1 MLKTVTIGDVEVEIL
16 SNAATP
22 YRYNMVFHDDLIL
35 KTANGMNEAEA
46 VEIAPRLCYI
56 MAQQAQKGDLS
67 KLSEDRFLT
76 WLEQFEFMDVIE
88 ASGDIIEAYI
98 ASKKT
103 SSVPK

>member
-22 YRYNMVFHDDLIL
+22 YRYNMVFHDDLIM
-35 KTANGMNEAEA
+35 KTANGMTEAEA
-46 VEIAPRLCYI
+46 VEIAPKLGYI

-67 KLSEDRFLT
+67 KLSEDRFLA

-88 ASGDIIEAYI
+88 ASADIIEAYT

-103 SSVPK
+103 TSVPK